1 MLTFG
6 VEFMKAPVFYTIFQ
20 KACSVVMIL
29 ALLWLTVS
37 LPYVTDARALIA
49 EQTSTAIPA
58 VEQPVENTEEANSLA
73 NSVEEKVPSNSSVLE
88 EYLHHHNEEL
98 TPDNPR
104 LSHID
109 KHSSDLYAAFHGE
122 LLSPPPESFLA

>member
-1 MLTFG
+1 
-6 VEFMKAPVFYTIFQ
+6 MKVSAVYTVSQ
-20 KACSVVMIL
+20 KVCSVVMIL

-37 LPYVTDARALIA
+37 LPFVTDARELLAQ
-49 EQTSTAIPA
+49 QTSTPMPA
-58 VEQPVENTEEANSLA
+58 DEQPVENTEDANSLA

-88 EYLHHHNEEL
+88 EYLHHHHEQL

-109 KHSSDLYAAFHGE
+109 KQSSDLYAAFHGE
-122 LLSPPPESFLA
+122 LLSPPPELRPA